1 MRKRP
6 RNPCKPYRSNVA
18 YIHVPTSKYFVC
30 PPTMWSSSFN
40 PINVF
45 QILISPTRV
54 NMTRHHIFNFRS
66 AGSTVPFLVTVGSL
80 EHPSL
85 PGYRDES
92 LCAMCDFIFHRR
104 LLAIKKKKKRR
115 FNRIHRIA
123 PFLARYTTLVPVCYL
138 FRQSAVGRSY
148 SDRILRHSPRHVP
161 EGNLVHTIAGTV
173 YLSRNTDT
181 RCVAAEN
188 AKRNNKTFIWYI
200 SIWSTD
206 SECVVVWWHGVN
218 KQHSAVFRGVA
229 GTTTYSTT
237 ATAWYG
243 KLYCTRGPGFC
254 TKLRTANTL
263 WAQPSGIF
271 RVGEFLQWL
280 QGVQRTYTYAQNIYV
295 Q

>member
-104 LLAIKKKKKRR
+104 LLAIKKKKKGDSIAFIVSHLSWRDIQHWYRYVTYFVSQLLGALIQIGSCATPPGTSRR
-115 FNRIHRIA
+115 
-123 PFLARYTTLVPVCYL
+123 
-138 FRQSAVGRSY
+138 
-148 SDRILRHSPRHVP
+148 
-161 EGNLVHTIAGTV
+161 GT
-173 YLSRNTDT
+173 S
-181 RCVAAEN
+181 
-188 AKRNNKTFIWYI
+188 
-200 SIWSTD
+200 SI
-206 SECVVVWWHGVN
+206 
-218 KQHSAVFRGVA
+218 
-229 GTTTYSTT
+229 
-237 ATAWYG
+237 
-243 KLYCTRGPGFC
+243 P
-254 TKLRTANTL
+254 
-263 WAQPSGIF
+263 
-271 RVGEFLQWL
+271 
-280 QGVQRTYTYAQNIYV
+280 
-295 Q
+295 